1 MFGSGGEAKPEE
13 RKKRYLY
20 DSISVRRTASKV
32 SAEQAEEK
40 YEGRVDQGTGERSKK
55 VVPACLGDHRLKNL
69 SRILGYRDCREKKEP
84 VFFIGSNC
92 ATNVR
97 KRENER
103 KRRRASARVTARIR
117 IRERDGWRE
126 RERERGKI
134 ERKRQKR
141 RRVESMVRGRGQTRT
156 PRGERAEKAE
166 DKDVNHNM

>member
-1 MFGSGGEAKPEE
+1 M
-13 RKKRYLY
+13 
-20 DSISVRRTASKV
+20 RRTASKV

-97 KRENER
+97 KREDER

-117 IRERDGWRE
+117 IREREGWRE
-126 RERERGKI
+126 RERER
-134 ERKRQKR
+134 ERKDREEETKEKTSRVHGAWSRADADAER
-141 RRVESMVRGRGQTRT
+141 RKSREGRGQ
-156 PRGERAEKAE
+156 GCKS
-166 DKDVNHNM
+166 

>member
-40 YEGRVDQGTGERSKK
+40 YEGMVEQGTGERSKK
-55 VVPACLGDHRLKNL
+55 VVPACLGDYRLKNL

-97 KRENER
+97 KREDER

-117 IRERDGWRE
+117 IRERERERARE
-126 RERERGKI
+126 RERKI

-156 PRGERAEKAE
+156 PRGERAERRQRTR
-166 DKDVNHNM
+166 M

>member
-1 MFGSGGEAKPEE
+1 M
-13 RKKRYLY
+13 
-20 DSISVRRTASKV
+20 RRTASKV

-97 KRENER
+97 KREDER

-117 IRERDGWRE
+117 IREREGWRE
-126 RERERGKI
+126 RERER
-134 ERKRQKR
+134 ERKDREEETKEKTSRVHGAWSRADTDAER
-141 RRVESMVRGRGQTRT
+141 RKSREGRGQ
-156 PRGERAEKAE
+156 GCKS
-166 DKDVNHNM
+166 